1 MNNKKKFFKVEILSS
16 CGVPLAIIAA
26 PQPLALPQIVELDK
40 STRVCTKEP
49 LLLVFQNTEQI
60 YLHSSFLIIYTL

>member
-1 MNNKKKFFKVEILSS
+1 MNKKNKLCKVKIWSP
-16 CGVPLAIIAA
+16 CRVPLAIIAA